1 MRGNCAS
8 GMANT
13 DMWDAA
19 FVAVA
24 RRGWPA
30 PVDGTVEV
38 APQTDLDASRI
49 VTLRTGATRF

>member
-1 MRGNCAS
+1 
-8 GMANT
+8 MANT